1 MYSIALKL
9 YSQQKVGNIMN
20 KSKRMTASELKWNYE
35 CASGGIFFTRE
46 NMKFLGDTMSNYG
59 VRANTVMIKTYT
71 GDLVE
76 CYELYRRKPVKN
88 GVKRSAYFACN
99 DFRHIHG
106 EVQ

>member
-1 MYSIALKL
+1 MYSIALRL
-9 YSQQKVGNIMN
+9 YAQQKVGNIMN
-20 KSKRMTASELKWNYE
+20 KPKRMTPSELKWNYE
-35 CASGGIFFTRE
+35 CATRGLFFTRE

-59 VRANTVMIKTYT
+59 VRAKTVMLKTYT

-88 GVKRSAYFACN
+88 GVNRSAYFSCN
-99 DFRHIHG
+99 DFRHIQG